1 MNINCKKKNIARA
14 GCASKLQE
22 WPQQML
28 VIAVHS
34 LATISIVKKI
44 TLQQKQLGKDA
55 AQGNGE
61 NIMEDTPLV

>member
-1 MNINCKKKNIARA
+1 
-14 GCASKLQE
+14 
-22 WPQQML
+22 ML